1 VKLSH
6 IVSDNVRYY
15 RHKVG
20 LTQEALAMKS
30 MLHTDYIG
38 RLERRQ
44 ESISINNLEK
54 IAKVLKVRP
63 DLFLLPQGYK
73 VDKDCI
79 N

>member
-1 VKLSH
+1 M
-6 IVSDNVRYY
+6 R
-15 RHKVG
+15 
-20 LTQEALAMKS
+20 S

-44 ESISINNLEK
+44 ESISINNLER

-73 VDKDCI
+73 FDKDC
-79 N
+79 ND